1 MLKQTHVSNAV
12 DVLSILR
19 VICST
24 GADLGSRCAPPC
36 SSLRLRLRN
45 TGALS
50 SGHMTAFGV
59 NSSAD
64 WMKVFGACC
73 VVLV

>member
-1 MLKQTHVSNAV
+1 MQWMCYLFYGLS
-12 DVLSILR
+12 VLLAQIWAPDALLLS
-19 VICST
+19 
-24 GADLGSRCAPPC
+24 APPC
-36 SSLRLRLRN
+36 SSLRLRIRN

-50 SGHMTAFGV
+50 SGHMTDAFGGV